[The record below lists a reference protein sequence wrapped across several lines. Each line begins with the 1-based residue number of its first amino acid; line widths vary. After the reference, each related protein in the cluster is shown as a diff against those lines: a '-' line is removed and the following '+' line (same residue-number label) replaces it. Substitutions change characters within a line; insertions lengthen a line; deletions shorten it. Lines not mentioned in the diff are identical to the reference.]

1 MAHSTTKS
9 PAKTTPPE
17 RSREAALGAS
27 ELSDDKLEALLGR
40 LRSLTSDG
48 AAAGQTAA
56 PESPLAAVVRQATEF
71 CPPEPASLKETGI
84 GEAEVSA
91 LVLKYLLK
99 SNGASGR
106 AVAAQ
111 MRLPFHMIHAILGQ
125 MKIDQRIV
133 YKTSIDPGDFLCEL
147 TTAGAEHA
155 RRSYQTCAYC
165 GAVPVPLADYIAGVE
180 AQSLGLQ
187 RPELA
192 DVRRALGDLSVSP
205 QLISRIAQAIR
216 AGRGMFLYGAPGNG
230 KTSVAERITRA
241 FGQYIWI
248 PRAISVDGEII
259 KLYDPCCHEELPLEA
274 EKSPKFDLRWIRI
287 RRPTVVAGGEL
298 TMDRLEAQLNKVT
311 GICEAPIQ
319 MKSNCGTLVIDDFGR
334 QRMAIS
340 ELLNR
345 WIVPLEKRF
354 DYITLPSGRAVQI
367 PFDQLIV
374 FSTNLEP
381 RSLVDEA
388 FLRRIP
394 YKIDFA
400 DPSEA
405 EFRALFDAATVA
417 IGFAPSSEA
426 VSYLIEKHYR
436 AVERPFRYCQPRD
449 LLKQVQY
456 YCEVHR
462 LPPQL
467 TPEAFDMA
475 VANYFSVL

>member
-1 MAHSTTKS
+1 
-9 PAKTTPPE
+9 
-17 RSREAALGAS
+17 
-27 ELSDDKLEALLGR
+27 
-40 LRSLTSDG
+40 
-48 AAAGQTAA
+48 
-56 PESPLAAVVRQATEF
+56 
-71 CPPEPASLKETGI
+71 
-84 GEAEVSA
+84 
-91 LVLKYLLK
+91 
-99 SNGASGR
+99 
-106 AVAAQ
+106 
-111 MRLPFHMIHAILGQ
+111 
-125 MKIDQRIV
+125 V

-147 TTAGAEHA
+147 TTAGTEHA
-155 RRSYQTCAYC
+155 RRAVENCTYC
-165 GAVPVPLADYIAGVE
+165 GSVPVPLADYIAGVE
-180 AQSLGLQ
+180 AQSICLQ

-192 DVRRALGDLSVSP
+192 DVQRALGDLSVTR
-205 QLISRIAQAIR
+205 QLVSRIAQAIR

-241 FGQYIWI
+241 FGQQIWI

-259 KLYDPCCHEELPLEA
+259 KLFDPCCHEELPLEA
-274 EKSPKFDLRWIRI
+274 GSPPKFDARWIRI

-298 TMDRLEAQLNKVT
+298 TMDRLEAQLNKVS

-354 DYITLPSGRAVQI
+354 DYINLPSGRAVQI

-400 DPSEA
+400 DPSEV
-405 EFRALFDAATVA
+405 EFRALFDAAA
-417 IGFAPSSEA
+417 AALGFAPNSEA

-436 AVERPFRYCQPRD
+436 AVKRPFRYCQPRD
-449 LLKQVQY
+449 LLKQVRY

-462 LPPQL
+462 LPSQL
-467 TPEAFDMA
+467 TPEAFDAA